1 MANWNVK
8 ETLGTSYIY
17 CSKNAVDDVA
27 ASNFFGKAAA
37 WVSGAAVV
45 INQRVTSAGI
55 QYYNK
60 TGVNTTTAP
69 ASDATNWGFDKANFQ
84 AYNAAQTYN
93 IGDKCSNTT
102 HHWVCAVNGTT
113 AAFNAANWTD
123 TIISNASA
131 PYKLMNTANVVSDT
145 DSRFVSLE
153 TLDLT
158 NNIATQAI
166 WLMASNGIWNEI
178 LTTPTK
184 YKRIVGQS
192 YLKTV
197 LNTSVLGAGSF
208 TFLDTLN
215 VTNFPSGAIANC
227 YLKAQNCINI
237 YAGGTGHAGYYMY
250 VLFSY
255 RNIITYWDSGLSGYI
270 PTNHLVS
277 NTILSQGANGVLSCN
292 SATNIRNNYFKG
304 VTILGAYTGNL
315 SLIAVGSFDY
325 NCFDGNPTVA
335 GVSQTSIAMLRA
347 TIPNQNNNSIYS
359 AITLNS
365 DYTVQ
370 PGSALVGAGSNGNN
384 IGAEGVGYLK
394 TTTDLWDSGSGA
406 TYKNIIKSGSTL
418 IRDQISKLAQGGGSN
433 YIILNNSASSI
444 DNTYNSFRVYIS
456 AGTGA
461 GQTRTALASAGY
473 VGSTRTLT
481 VTVNWTV
488 NPDVT
493 SVYEILDG
501 TVISAI
507 GDLGS
512 IMTIKKFNFNT
523 SNIMDATGYIINQSV
538 SESDPRSD
546 YPAALTF
553 DLKANNDPGLSG
565 GITRRFIFDDYLK
578 IDNADKGCGD
588 AAFNP
593 ANLVSNTL
601 TFRYYQITINLQK

>member
-45 INQRVTSAGI
+45 INQRVTSVSI

-69 ASDATNWGFDKANFQ
+69 ASDITNWGIDKANFQ
-84 AYNAAQTYN
+84 PYIATQTYN
-93 IGDKCSNTT
+93 IGDECTNTT

-113 AAFNAANWTD
+113 GAFNPANWTD
-123 TIISNASA
+123 TIISNSSA
-131 PYKLMNTANVVSDT
+131 PYKLMNTAIVMMNAN
-145 DSRFVSLE
+145 SRFVSSE
-153 TLDLT
+153 VLDT
-158 NNIATQAI
+158 VNNIATQLI
-166 WLMASNGIWNEI
+166 WIVLSNGIWNET

-184 YKRIVGQS
+184 VVRFVGQS
-192 YLKTV
+192 NLKTQF
-197 LNTSVLGAGSF
+197 SVIGLGF
-208 TFLDTLN
+208 YDTIYMSYGQIN
-215 VTNFPSGAIANC
+215 DTQYI
-227 YLKAQNCINI
+227 KAQNCNINMAYQTGGNSAI
-237 YAGGTGHAGYYMY
+237 YSY
-250 VLFSY
+250 FSY
-255 RNIITYWDSGLSGYI
+255 RNIFSNFGTQNNSPGGINHMVSCTILNWAYSTPASALLWYSNSIFRNNYI
-270 PTNHLVS
+270 KGTNIELGLVS
-277 NTILSQGANGVLSCN
+277 NGLNGLN
-292 SATNIRNNYFKG
+292 QIQ
-304 VTILGAYTGNL
+304 
-315 SLIAVGSFDY
+315 VGSFDY
-325 NCFDGNPTVA
+325 NCYDGIVKLN
-335 GVSQTSIAMLRA
+335 GVVQTTISTLR
-347 TIPNQNNNSIYS
+347 TSVINQNNNSIFS
-359 AITLNS
+359 TVTLNS
-365 DYTVQ
+365 DYTIQ

-384 IGAEGVGYLK
+384 IGAEGIGYLK
-394 TTTDLWDSGSGA
+394 TTSDIWDSASGA

-481 VTVNWTV
+481 VTVNWAV
-488 NPDVT
+488 NPDNT
-493 SVYEILDG
+493 SIYELLDG

-507 GDLGS
+507 GDLVS
-512 IMTIKKFNFNT
+512 VMTIKKFNFNT
-523 SNIMDATGYIINQSV
+523 SNIMDVTGYIIIQSV

-553 DLKANNDPGLSG
+553 DLKVSNDPGLAG
-565 GITRRFIFDDYLK
+565 AITRRFIFDDYLK